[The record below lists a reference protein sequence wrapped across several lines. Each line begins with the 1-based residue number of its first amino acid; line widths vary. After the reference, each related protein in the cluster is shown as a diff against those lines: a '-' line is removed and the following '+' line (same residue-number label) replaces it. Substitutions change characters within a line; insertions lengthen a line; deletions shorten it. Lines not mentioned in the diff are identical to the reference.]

1 MNLTI
6 VMLSIA
12 SLLSFFGV
20 IYAIDFW
27 LLILSVFIIKKK
39 PLKTEVNNYWPKVS
53 IHIPLY
59 NEENV
64 AARVLT
70 ACLNL
75 DYPKDKME
83 IIVVDDSNDETTKII
98 RKFKEEHPDLIKIIH
113 RSSREGFKA
122 GALQLALKAS
132 SGEIIALFD
141 ADHVPSRSFLKKLIP
156 YLLADENIAF
166 IQAKFDYLNLKNSW
180 IAKFVSIGLEFHN
193 MINLN
198 GRNKLNFISHFKG
211 GGGIFKKSVLEK
223 IGGWQSDTLAEDL
236 DLSIRLF
243 LAGKKG
249 VYISETAC
257 LEEIP
262 EKLLDLI
269 KQQQRWIKGFVQCFK
284 KHFFAIIKN
293 KKLSFIKKIDALI
306 YLSTCLAYP
315 LGLFGLIF
323 GFIFSQFFPQNF
335 ILINLFKNYILTF
348 NFGASILSY
357 SALLTGMSLTLSLNS
372 KNINMVL
379 KKSLYAI
386 GLISILMPILLVTN
400 SIAVIEGFIK
410 KKHVFYRTK
419 KTGKAVII
427 NEF

>member
-1 MNLTI
+1 MNLAI
-6 VMLSIA
+6 VMLGIA
-12 SLLSFFGV
+12 SLLSFLGI

-27 LLILSVFIIKKK
+27 LLILSVFIIKNK
-39 PLKTEVNNYWPKVS
+39 PLKTEVNTYWPKVS
-53 IHIPLY
+53 IHIPFY

-83 IIVVDDSNDETTKII
+83 IIVVDDSNDETTRII
-98 RKFKEEHPDLIKIIH
+98 WKFKEKHPDLIKVIH

-141 ADHVPSRSFLKKLIP
+141 ADHVPPRSFLKKLIP
-156 YLLADENIAF
+156 YLLANKNIAF

-180 IAKFVSIGLEFHN
+180 IAKFASIGLEFHN
-193 MINLN
+193 IINLN
-198 GRNKLNFISHFKG
+198 GRNKLNFIPHFKG
-211 GGGIFKKSVLEK
+211 GGGIFKRSILER
-223 IGGWQSDTLAEDL
+223 IGGWNSDTLAEDL

-243 LAGKKG
+243 LAGEKG
-249 VYISETAC
+249 VYVPEVTC

-269 KQQQRWIKGFVQCFK
+269 KQQQRWVKGFAQCFK

-293 KKLSFIKKIDALI
+293 KKLSFIKKVDALI

-335 ILINLFKNYILTF
+335 IIINLFKNYVLTF

-357 SALLTGMSLTLSLNS
+357 FTLLTAMSLTLSLNS
-372 KNINMVL
+372 KNINTLL

-386 GLISILMPILLVTN
+386 GLILILAPILLVTN
-400 SIAVIEGFIK
+400 SIAVIEGFMK

-419 KTGKAVII
+419 KTGKAFVI